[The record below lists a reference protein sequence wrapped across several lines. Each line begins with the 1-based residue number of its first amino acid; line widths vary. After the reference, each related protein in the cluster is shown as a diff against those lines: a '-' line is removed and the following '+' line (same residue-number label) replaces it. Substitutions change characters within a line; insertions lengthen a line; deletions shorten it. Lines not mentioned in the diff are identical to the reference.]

1 MYADC
6 MLTKWLQDHKPRA
19 AAMKDQPAFYRNLER
34 AMDIS
39 RADHSLFV
47 AKPRWDD
54 SVLDFTSSD
63 FLSFN
68 RSGRIR
74 EAFLEELSRHE
85 NFRLSASGSRV
96 QYGNYDYLIQIE
108 QEIADFH
115 GAEAAYIAHSG
126 FMANAGTVAA
136 VPLPGDAII
145 YDDAVHASTHEGMKL
160 SLASHKLSFRH
171 NDSDSLREVLSSLK
185 ESHTAFASG
194 SSSILI
200 AVESVYSMDG
210 DICPLVELVQVA
222 KELFPLGN
230 AQFIIDEAHSNG
242 VIGPRGAGL
251 VNMLGLEKEIAI
263 RIHMCSKALG
273 STGGV
278 ILCNKTIRDR
288 LISNAHFAIYS
299 GAPSFPMVA
308 SMRAGYRLLEN
319 GEAEKGMEKI
329 QKSVKHFLKTITA
342 HPVWDEAVDEGILN
356 IPLAEDY
363 ESIEHLTHI
372 VPVLTRPKHELY
384 LFFHLMINNINAYAI
399 SFPVVPKG
407 KSRVRLVFHAHNGL
421 DQAETLANVICEWAQ
436 EMLNIEA
443 GKTENVMPSAA
454 RQVYAMK
461 T

>member
-1 MYADC
+1 MAPGLLVATSENGIVATGLTPKLNEEEKPILYSER

-19 AAMKDQPAFYRNLER
+19 AAMKDQPAFYRNLEQV
-34 AMDIS
+34 MDQS

-74 EAFLEELSRHE
+74 EAFLEEMRPHKD
-85 NFRLSASGSRV
+85 FRLSASGSRV
-96 QYGNYDYLIQIE
+96 QYGNYDYLLQVE

-115 GAEAAYIAHSG
+115 GAEMAYIAHSG
-126 FMANAGTVAA
+126 FMANAGTMAA
-136 VPLPGDAII
+136 VPLPGDAIV

-160 SLASHKLSFRH
+160 SLAINQISFRH
-171 NDSDSLREVLSSLK
+171 NDTDSLREVLTTLK
-185 ESHTAFASG
+185 ASNAAYARG
-194 SSSILI
+194 ASSILI

-210 DICPLVELVQVA
+210 DICPLEEMVLVV
-222 KELFPLGN
+222 KELFPAGN

-273 STGGV
+273 STGGIV
-278 ILCNKTIRDR
+278 LCNKTIRDR
-288 LISNAHFAIYS
+288 LISNARFAIYS

-319 GEAEKGMEKI
+319 GEADKVRQFVI
-329 QKSVKHFLKTITA
+329 
-342 HPVWDEAVDEGILN
+342 PN
-356 IPLAEDY
+356 I
-363 ESIEHLTHI
+363 S
-372 VPVLTRPKHELY
+372 
-384 LFFHLMINNINAYAI
+384 
-399 SFPVVPKG
+399 
-407 KSRVRLVFHAHNGL
+407 
-421 DQAETLANVICEWAQ
+421 
-436 EMLNIEA
+436 
-443 GKTENVMPSAA
+443 
-454 RQVYAMK
+454 
-461 T
+461 

>member
-1 MYADC
+1 

-19 AAMKDQPAFYRNLER
+19 AAMKDQPAFYRNLEQ

-39 RADHSLFV
+39 RAEHSFFV

-63 FLSFN
+63 FLSLS

-74 EAFLEELSRHE
+74 EALEEELARHE
-85 NFRLSASGSRV
+85 NFRLSASGSRI
-96 QYGNYDYLIQIE
+96 QYGNYDYLIE
-108 QEIADFH
+108 VEKEIADFH
-115 GAEAAYIAHSG
+115 GAETAYMAHSG
-126 FMANAGTVAA
+126 YMANAGTVAA
-136 VPLPGDAII
+136 VTLPGDAIV
-145 YDDAVHASTHEGMKL
+145 YDEAVHASTHEGMKL
-160 SLASHKLSFRH
+160 SLAEHRMPFKH
-171 NDSDSLREVLSSLK
+171 NDSDSLRVVLTSLK
-185 ESHTAFASG
+185 ESHPAFAAG
-194 SSSILI
+194 KHSILV

-210 DICPLVELVQVA
+210 DICPLEELVQVV

-278 ILCNKTIRDR
+278 VLCNKTIRDR
-288 LISNAHFAIYS
+288 LISNARFAIYS

-308 SMRAGYRLLEN
+308 SMRAGYQLLRN
-319 GEAEKGMEKI
+319 GEAEKGMDKI
-329 QKSVKHFLKTITA
+329 QSSVRHFLKTITA

-356 IPLAEDY
+356 IPLAADY
-363 ESIEHLTHI
+363 EDIELLTHI

-384 LFFHLMINNINAYAI
+384 LFFHLMINNINAYNV

-421 DQAETLANVICEWAQ
+421 EQAETLANVICEWAQ
-436 EMLNIEA
+436 EMLEIED
-443 GKTENVMPSAA
+443 GQTGNVIPSAA